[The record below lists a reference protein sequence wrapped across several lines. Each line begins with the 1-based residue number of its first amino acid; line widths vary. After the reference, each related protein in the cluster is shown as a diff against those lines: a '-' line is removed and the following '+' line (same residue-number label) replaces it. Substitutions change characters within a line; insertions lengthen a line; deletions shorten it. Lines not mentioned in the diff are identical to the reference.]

1 VIAARLWFVVPVFED
16 VPAFLELRRRLAD
29 VLASSIDGSIG
40 DHRFVV
46 IDDTGGRDPQ
56 VGQLRAYPDVR
67 AIEAPFNLGHQ
78 RAIVYGLRC
87 LTDEIRDEDIVVTLD
102 ADGEDRPE
110 DLPRLLGPL
119 MAAEGAQRL
128 VLARRTRRR
137 TSLRFKMMYLV
148 FRVLFR
154 LLTGTSV
161 RSGNYAAYR
170 GSLAK
175 RMLLH
180 PHFDLC
186 YSSSLLTLNRDILF
200 VPCERGE
207 RYSGRS
213 KMGFARLFLHG
224 LRMMM
229 PFADRVA
236 MRALILFT
244 VTFSLGVLLSATVV
258 AVRLFGDITVPGW
271 ATSAIIGTLLLSFI
285 ALGNFITLF
294 AVFSQSMSISLAD
307 IDRARHGSA

>member
-1 VIAARLWFVVPVFED
+1 MTGTLWFVVPLFED
-16 VPAFLELRRRLAD
+16 VPAFLMLRHRLGD
-29 VLASSIDGSIG
+29 VIASYHERLCR
-40 DHRFVV
+40 DHRFVIV
-46 IDDTGGRDPQ
+46 DDTAGRDPQ
-56 VGQLRAYPDVR
+56 VNELRTLDDVR
-67 AIEAPFNLGHQ
+67 VMETPFNLGHQ

-87 LTDEIRDEDIVVTLD
+87 VAPEIQDEDVVVTLD

-110 DLPRLLGPL
+110 DLPRLLDPL
-119 MAAEGAQRL
+119 LTAPDPRRL

-137 TSLRFKMMYLV
+137 TSLRFKAMYLV
-148 FRVLFR
+148 FRILFR

-161 RSGNYAAYR
+161 RTGNYAAYR
-170 GSLAK
+170 GWLAS
-175 RMLLH
+175 RMLIH

-186 YSSSLLTLNRDILF
+186 YSSSLLTLNRDIEF

-207 RYSGRS
+207 RYAGRS

-244 VTFSLGVLLSATVV
+244 VTFSLGVLLSLTVV
-258 AVRLFGDITVPGW
+258 AVRMFTDAAIPGW
-271 ATSAIIGTLLLSFI
+271 ATSAIVGMLLLSFI

-294 AVFSQSMSISLAD
+294 AVFSQSMSISLSD
-307 IDRARHGSA
+307 IDRSRHGPA

>member
-1 VIAARLWFVVPVFED
+1 MAKTWFVVPVFDD
-16 VPAFLELRRRLAD
+16 VPAFLELRSRLTE
-29 VLASSIDGSIG
+29 VIASDPEGSG
-40 DHRFVV
+40 RQSFVV
-46 IDDTGGRDPQ
+46 IDDTGGRDRH
-56 VGQLRAYPDVR
+56 VDRIRELTDIRVV
-67 AIEAPFNLGHQ
+67 EAPFNLGHQ
-78 RAIVYGLRC
+78 RAIVYGLRSVAS
-87 LTDEIRDEDIVVTLD
+87 EIGDDDVVVTLD

-110 DLPRLLGPL
+110 DLPRLLEPL
-119 MAAEGAQRL
+119 LAVPDRGRL
-128 VLARRTRRR
+128 VVARRTRRR
-137 TSLRFKMMYLV
+137 TSLRFKSMYLV

-170 GSLAK
+170 GWLAK

-186 YSSSLLTLNRDILF
+186 YSSSLLTLNRDIEY

-207 RYSGRS
+207 RYAGRS
-213 KMGFARLFLHG
+213 KMGFSRLFLHG

-229 PFADRVA
+229 PFADRIA

-244 VTFSLGVLLSATVV
+244 VTFTLGVLLSLTVLG
-258 AVRLFGDITVPGW
+258 VRFLTDAAIPGW
-271 ATSAIIGTLLLSFI
+271 ATSTILAMLLLSFI

-294 AVFSQSMSISLAD
+294 AVFSQSMSISLSD
-307 IDRARHGSA
+307 IDRASDGPA